1 MIHNPQHYARD
12 FYFFKRSQYPQLSLT
27 HKKPQAAYNEL
38 QAQCFGLKF
47 VEMGKV
53 MLTWGILKNVNQVV
67 QRVVFLHEV
76 RRSRCR
82 CVYRNLLEIKVN
94 HSMQDLIKLPS
105 FPRKALEADLDL
117 YHNGQMGK
125 VGRQSIAHKGE
136 NSLVSSESTIR
147 SGRGGRYLYV
157 LKSRVSAGLRCIYSE
172 WALTKSPLWLW
183 AMAAAEEEVSVC
195 GLPLLKGR

>member
-27 HKKPQAAYNEL
+27 HKKPTDAYNEL

-76 RRSRCR
+76 KH
-82 CVYRNLLEIKVN
+82 NN
-94 HSMQDLIKLPS
+94 H
-105 FPRKALEADLDL
+105 
-117 YHNGQMGK
+117 
-125 VGRQSIAHKGE
+125 
-136 NSLVSSESTIR
+136 
-147 SGRGGRYLYV
+147 
-157 LKSRVSAGLRCIYSE
+157 
-172 WALTKSPLWLW
+172 
-183 AMAAAEEEVSVC
+183 
-195 GLPLLKGR
+195 

>member
-27 HKKPQAAYNEL
+27 HKKPPDAYNEL

-76 RRSRCR
+76 KH
-82 CVYRNLLEIKVN
+82 NN
-94 HSMQDLIKLPS
+94 H
-105 FPRKALEADLDL
+105 
-117 YHNGQMGK
+117 
-125 VGRQSIAHKGE
+125 
-136 NSLVSSESTIR
+136 
-147 SGRGGRYLYV
+147 
-157 LKSRVSAGLRCIYSE
+157 
-172 WALTKSPLWLW
+172 
-183 AMAAAEEEVSVC
+183 
-195 GLPLLKGR
+195 